1 MDSNSLIRTAKT
13 VDEAIELAIL
23 ELDVDRAELE
33 IDVISRGRAGILG
46 IGAEPAKVR
55 VRLIT
60 QDDGGAA
67 RAMDIVSNIL
77 RGMNV
82 EARPT
87 IRNQGSGPDD
97 PPVIDIQG
105 EDAGLLI
112 GRRGENLRALQ
123 FIAGIILSRHDDKRA
138 NLIVD
143 VEQYRERRVSYLQT
157 TANRAAQRAT
167 SGGRPVILESMSP
180 SDRRIIHMTLAEN
193 GNVKTQS
200 TGEGNDRRIHVI
212 PVAKTRAEGISE
224 DQSDMNTA
232 SPTPRKRSRRTS
244 AGSD

>member
-1 MDSNSLIRTAKT
+1 M
-13 VDEAIELAIL
+13 AIL

-33 IDVISRGRAGILG
+33 IDVISKGRAGILG

-55 VRLIT
+55 VRRIT
-60 QDDGGAA
+60 QDDGGSAH
-67 RAMDIVSNIL
+67 AMDIVSHIL

-87 IRNQGSGPDD
+87 IRSQGSGPDD
-97 PPVIDIQG
+97 PPIIDIQG

-123 FIAGIILSRHDDKRA
+123 FIAGIILSRHEDRRA
-138 NLIVD
+138 SLIVD

-157 TANRAAQRAT
+157 TANRAAQRAA
-167 SGGRPVILESMSP
+167 SGGRPVILELMSP

-193 GNVKTQS
+193 DNVKTQS
-200 TGEGNDRRIHVI
+200 TGEGNDRRVHVI
-212 PVAKTRAEGISE
+212 PVAKKSAEGISGG
-224 DQSDMNTA
+224 QSNADTK
-232 SPTPRKRSRRTS
+232 SPSPRKRSRG
-244 AGSD
+244 AGTESD